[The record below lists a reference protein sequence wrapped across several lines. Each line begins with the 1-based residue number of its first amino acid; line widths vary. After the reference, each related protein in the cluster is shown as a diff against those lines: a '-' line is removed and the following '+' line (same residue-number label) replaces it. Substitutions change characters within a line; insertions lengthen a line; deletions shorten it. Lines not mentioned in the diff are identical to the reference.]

1 VLRSACQQ
9 IRQWQDAGL
18 SPVSVAVNLSARQFW
33 QGGIALLLKSILAET
48 GVDARLIELEVTESA
63 IMRDMDATVQAL
75 YELRELGASISIDDF
90 GTGYS
95 SLGYLRRLPLNKLKI
110 DRSFVSDITQ
120 DPSAALL
127 TRQIIAIAHALGLT
141 VIAEGVEHE
150 AELAFLAQND
160 CDQIQG
166 YYFSRPLPAA
176 DIQLLLEEDKHWAV
190 FPR

>member
-1 VLRSACQQ
+1 
-9 IRQWQDAGL
+9 
-18 SPVSVAVNLSARQFW
+18 
-33 QGGIALLLKSILAET
+33 
-48 GVDARLIELEVTESA
+48 
-63 IMRDMDATVQAL
+63 
-75 YELRELGASISIDDF
+75 
-90 GTGYS
+90 
-95 SLGYLRRLPLNKLKI
+95 
-110 DRSFVSDITQ
+110 
-120 DPSAALL
+120 
-127 TRQIIAIAHALGLT
+127 